1 MNLLY
6 VFSTFTVSVGGHVGV
21 GKAFMKLRG
30 LDLGPPRLPLLPL
43 SMDEFISLKKD
54 LTSIG
59 FSEWA

>member
-1 MNLLY
+1 M
-6 VFSTFTVSVGGHVGV
+6 SVGGHVGV

-54 LTSIG
+54 LQSIG